1 MKTEIIFG
9 HHPVKEAMRAQRRKI
24 HQIYISRDTPSQRSK
39 KMIAR
44 AQTDRV
50 PVEQLPADKMSTLT
64 RTDHHQGI
72 GARVSPYPTTDTRT
86 LIDQARESGQP
97 PFFLIADSVLDPHN
111 LGALIRTA
119 LSVGVHGIITPKDRS
134 APPSATVSKAS
145 AGALEHVNL
154 ARVTNLSRTIN
165 RLKEAGL
172 WIFGLDRAAGQTIY
186 AADMSGPTAL
196 VVGGEEKGIR
206 PLVKKH
212 CDLLVSIPQH
222 GPLDSLN
229 ASVAG
234 AVAMYEGVRQ
244 RYHHQSQRPLVD

>member
-9 HHPVKEAMRAQRRKI
+9 HHPVQEAIRARRRKI
-24 HQIYISRDTPSQRSK
+24 HQIYISREIPSPRNEK
-39 KMIAR
+39 IIAR
-44 AQTDRV
+44 AEADRV
-50 PVEQLPADKMSTLT
+50 PVERLPADKMLTLA

-72 GARVSPYPTTDTRT
+72 GARVSPFPTTDART
-86 LIDQARESGQP
+86 LIDRTRDSGLP

-119 LSVGVHGIITPKDRS
+119 LSVGVQGVFTPRDRS
-134 APPSATVSKAS
+134 APPTATVSKAS

-154 ARVTNLSRTIN
+154 ARVTNLSRTITI
-165 RLKEAGL
+165 LKEAGL
-172 WIFGLDRAAGQTIY
+172 WVFGLDRAADRQIY

-212 CDLLVSIPQH
+212 CDLLVSIPQY

-234 AVAMYEGVRQ
+234 AVAMYEVVRQ
-244 RYHHQSQRPLVD
+244 RHHHQSPKPTC